1 MRFVEDLDGL
11 VYKAVLAVL
20 FDQERHRFGGERE
33 GEGVGLGFVE
43 AVNEVPHGL
52 EFASASEGSDEFFE
66 LERGGVVVGL
76 S

>member
-1 MRFVEDLDGL
+1 M
-11 VYKAVLAVL
+11 LAVL
-20 FDQERHRFGGERE
+20 FDQERHRFRGE

-43 AVNEVPHGL
+43 AVDEVPHGL
-52 EFASASEGSDEFFE
+52 EFASASEGFDEFFE